1 MTKAKILIVED
12 DRIVAIDLK
21 ISLENLDYIVP
32 AVVTSGSEALI
43 QIKKHNPDLVII
55 DIVLEE
61 EMDGIQIAKQINNH
75 FNIPIIYCTSYAD
88 LRTLERA
95 KKTEPHGYIL
105 KPFEER
111 ELRVVI
117 ETALHKYKMEVD
129 LKESEEKYRNL
140 VDNINDG
147 VYILDKHGIFTFV
160 NKVMQ
165 ERIGISLKTFKTTSF
180 LDTIDPTYRTA
191 VRKNIERVMKGESV
205 SPYELAFITKKGRPM
220 YVEVNTR
227 PIFKNDTVVG
237 LQGISRDI
245 TDRKKS
251 EEDLRESEERF
262 RSLYENST
270 IGLYR
275 TTADGKIVMANP
287 ALVHLLGFS
296 SFKELSQRNL
306 EEEGFEPSYSR
317 LEFKKSIEEKGEI
330 VGLEAAWKRRN
341 GKILHVRESAKVYRD
356 EKGRIQYY
364 EGTVEDITEKKR
376 AEEGLKE
383 YQRAVESSKDLIAAV
398 DRDYRYLLVNEAF
411 LNYHHLRRSDVIGN
425 AISDVLGKDMFE
437 NTIKPRA
444 EQCLKGK
451 TVQHEITHAYPK
463 LGKRELEISYFPLKK
478 TDKSIKGFVEI
489 VRDITERKQ
498 TEAALKE
505 SEEKYRLLVEN
516 ANEIIAVAQEGVI
529 KFINPRIKEILGYT
543 PEKVN
548 NINFSQYIHPDDRK
562 TVMENFQNRLKGH
575 DAPKSYNLRV
585 IDKNKNIKWLSAN
598 AVLIPWEN
606 KPATLAFLTDITERK
621 NAEEAL
627 RESEQRY
634 RQVVENLNEGVWLI
648 DEDSITTFVN
658 DRMAEMLGFTIDEM
672 IGKHLF
678 FFMDEEGIK
687 TGQQYLDRRRDGI
700 KESHDFEF
708 LKKDG
713 SKVYVLLEA
722 SPIFDENG
730 QYKGAIAGVM
740 DITERKRIEKAL
752 KQSEQ
757 QYKSLYSMVRLMC
770 DNVPDL
776 IWAKDMNKRFIFANK
791 AVCHRLLNAK
801 NTDEPIGKTD
811 IYFANRERQAN
822 RGDPDY
828 HTFGEICQD
837 SDEAVMKSK
846 KPERFDEFGN
856 IKGKFL
862 YLDVHKAPFWDEH
875 KNCIGTVGCGRDV
888 TKEKKLEDERKQFEL
903 ELIKSREVL
912 RKLFANL
919 QSVREEERK
928 RISREIHDE
937 LGQALTA
944 LKMDLYWLDN
954 KLVSDNKVLHKK
966 TTSMLNLLDTTIQRV
981 KKLSADLR
989 PGLLDDLGLV
999 AAIEWQAGEFQ
1010 DHTGIKCRVTFQ
1022 PEDISIDADK
1032 ATAIF
1037 RIFQETLTNIAR
1049 HARATAVNIS
1059 LKKKND
1065 EIILRVKDNGIGITQ
1080 KQIADTTSLGLI
1092 GMKERV
1098 FPFKGKLTI
1107 VGEKAKGTTLSVIL
1121 PLKEIET
1128 AMSTCQGESI

>member
-1 MTKAKILIVED
+1 
-12 DRIVAIDLK
+12 
-21 ISLENLDYIVP
+21 
-32 AVVTSGSEALI
+32 
-43 QIKKHNPDLVII
+43 
-55 DIVLEE
+55 
-61 EMDGIQIAKQINNH
+61 
-75 FNIPIIYCTSYAD
+75 
-88 LRTLERA
+88 
-95 KKTEPHGYIL
+95 
-105 KPFEER
+105 
-111 ELRVVI
+111 
-117 ETALHKYKMEVD
+117 
-129 LKESEEKYRNL
+129 
-140 VDNINDG
+140 
-147 VYILDKHGIFTFV
+147 
-160 NKVMQ
+160 
-165 ERIGISLKTFKTTSF
+165 
-180 LDTIDPTYRTA
+180 
-191 VRKNIERVMKGESV
+191 
-205 SPYELAFITKKGRPM
+205 
-220 YVEVNTR
+220 
-227 PIFKNDTVVG
+227 
-237 LQGISRDI
+237 
-245 TDRKKS
+245 
-251 EEDLRESEERF
+251 
-262 RSLYENST
+262 
-270 IGLYR
+270 
-275 TTADGKIVMANP
+275 
-287 ALVHLLGFS
+287 
-296 SFKELSQRNL
+296 
-306 EEEGFEPSYSR
+306 
-317 LEFKKSIEEKGEI
+317 
-330 VGLEAAWKRRN
+330 
-341 GKILHVRESAKVYRD
+341 LHVRESAKVYKN

-376 AEEGLKE
+376 AEEELKE

-411 LNYHHLRRSDVIGN
+411 LNYHHLKRSDVIGHT
-425 AISDVLGKDMFE
+425 ISDVLGKNMFE
-437 NTIKPRA
+437 NTIKPHADR
-444 EQCLKGK
+444 CLKGK
-451 TVQHEITHAYPK
+451 TVQHEHTHEYPK

-478 TDKSIKGFVEI
+478 TYGSIKGFVEI

-498 TEAALKE
+498 TEEALKE

-516 ANEIIAVAQEGVI
+516 ANEIIAVAQEGRV
-529 KFINPRIKEILGYT
+529 KFINPRIKEILGYS
-543 PEKVN
+543 PEEVD
-548 NINFSQYIHPDDRK
+548 NINFSHFIHPDDRK
-562 TVMENFQNRLKGH
+562 IVMKNFQNRLKGH

-585 IDKNKNIKWLSAN
+585 VDKYKQTKWLAAN

-606 KPATLAFLTDITERK
+606 EPATLAFLTDITERK

-634 RQVVENLNEGVWLI
+634 RQVVENLNEGIWLI
-648 DEDSITTFVN
+648 DENSNTTFVN
-658 DRMAEMLGFTIDEM
+658 DRMAEILGYTIDEM
-672 IGKHLF
+672 MGKHLF
-678 FFMDEEGIK
+678 SFMDEGGIK
-687 TGQQYLDRRRDGI
+687 IGQRYLERRKHGI

-713 SKVYVLLEA
+713 SRVYALLEA
-722 SPIFDENG
+722 SPIFDEKGN
-730 QYKGAIAGVM
+730 YKGAIAGVM

-791 AVCHRLLNAK
+791 AICQKLLNAE

-811 IYFANRERQAN
+811 MYFADRERRAY
-822 RGDPDY
+822 REDPDY

-856 IKGKFL
+856 VKGKFL
-862 YLDVHKAPFWDEH
+862 YLDVHKAPFWDEQ

-888 TKEKKLEDERKQFEL
+888 TKEKKLEEERKQFEL

-919 QSVREEERK
+919 QSVREEERT

-954 KLVSDNKVLHKK
+954 KLVSDDKVLQKK
-966 TTSMLNLLDTTIQRV
+966 TKSMLNLLDTTIQRV
-981 KKLSADLR
+981 KRLSADLR

-1010 DHTGIKCRVTFQ
+1010 DHTGIKCRVTFR

-1049 HARATAVNIS
+1049 HARATTVNIS
-1059 LKKKND
+1059 LKKKDNK
-1065 EIILRVKDNGIGITQ
+1065 IILRVKDNGIGITQ
-1080 KQIADTTSLGLI
+1080 EQISGTKSLGLI

-1098 FPFKGKLTI
+1098 FPFNGNLKI
-1107 VGEKAKGTTLSVIL
+1107 VGEKGKGTTLSVTL
-1121 PLKEIET
+1121 PLMEKET
-1128 AMSTCQGESI
+1128 ASKMS